1 MKIDSLRREYKLS
14 ALSRKNMDKNPVLQF
29 EKWFKEAMNSG
40 IEDANA
46 MSLVTFG
53 TDGFP
58 QSRIVL
64 LKYFGETGFTFFT
77 DYNSEKGK
85 AIKKNNAVG
94 LHFYWQKMERQV
106 RISGYAEKTDSATSD
121 KYFYSR
127 PVLSQISAVVSHQ
140 SHVIESRE
148 ILEKEFEKI
157 QKQLDTEKPKRP
169 ETWGGYVVKPVKIE
183 FWQGRETR
191 LHDRIRYEKENN
203 IWIMKRLAP

>member
-1 MKIDSLRREYKLS
+1 MKIDSIRREYKLS
-14 ALSRKNMDKNPVLQF
+14 ALSLQNMDKNPILQF
-29 EKWFKEAMNSG
+29 EKWFKKAMESD

-64 LKYFGETGFTFFT
+64 LKYFEENGFTFFT
-77 DYNSEKGK
+77 DYNSEKGN

-94 LHFYWQKMERQV
+94 LHFYWHNMERQV
-106 RISGYAEKTDSATSD
+106 RISGYAEKTNSEISD

-127 PVLSQISAVVSHQ
+127 PVLSQISAIVSNQSQVV
-140 SHVIESRE
+140 ESRD
-148 ILEKEFEKI
+148 ILEKKFKKI
-157 QKQLDTEKPKRP
+157 QNQLDVKKPERPKR
-169 ETWGGYVVKPVKIE
+169 WGGYVVTPVKME

-191 LHDRIRYEKENN
+191 LHDRILYVKENN
-203 IWIMKRLAP
+203 IWIINRLAP